1 MKKWAVGCLITLAI
15 LLIVAVSFL
24 TASYMFLVRPYLM
37 PMMAERG
44 ITTQN
49 SRLTNQSPYTPPSD
63 GRLSGDQVTRFVSV
77 QSDVSISLRSL
88 RSLRTQAGVIERVYG
103 ALREGKGGERR
114 SVPLASALN
123 GLRQASTALWVGK
136 AAQVDALNKAGLSSD
151 EFEWVL
157 VQVYQAGDVD
167 LWSIDLEG
175 VDQGLGALIRRRG
188 MWGITADAAFSGI
201 QGAGLEVTLIHKV
214 RGGVVPEGNAA
225 LVAPYLTQLREWLP
239 IAFFGL

>member
-1 MKKWAVGCLITLAI
+1 MKKWAAGCLITLAM

-63 GRLSGDQVTRFVSV
+63 GRLSGDQVTRFVRV
-77 QSDVSISLRSL
+77 QSDVSNSL
-88 RSLRTQAGVIERVYG
+88 RSLRTQSGVIQRVYG
-103 ALREGKGGERR
+103 ALRESEGGERR
-114 SVPLASALN
+114 SVPLVSALN

-157 VQVYQAGDVD
+157 VQSYQAGDVD

-188 MWGITADAAFSGI
+188 MCGITADAAFSGI
-201 QGAGLEVTLIHKV
+201 QGAGLEVVLIHKV

-225 LVAPYLTQLREWLP
+225 LVAPYLPQLKEWLP